1 MFYLILFV
9 YILGGLTFI
18 PVIIFITGVILY
30 YSSPQ
35 IKQSSTGRIGS
46 SEESASLLSND
57 SKEDQTKNGNEVEL
71 PRLYRAGWLTVRQS
85 YQPSQNS
92 ESTYMGLITNSYRN
106 FMDQRSKD
114 SKKTKPKD
122 RFYTVL
128 KQNVLFLYQD
138 EDQIDC
144 TAAIQV
150 SLYDVDLYPAGSP
163 DGELFVKK
171 KAICLKPMIQNQSC
185 DPINSQ
191 PSGGN
196 PSDQQTTHQPGRP
209 AAWFI
214 FTKNNLEK
222 EDWYHILLASS
233 KLTGPDSKATF
244 QKDASLFDSHDMAK
258 LVEGIDQQPDP
269 IPMRWMNAM
278 IGRLF
283 LSTYRTHAFEYWI
296 IDRIMKKLA
305 KVQTPAFLS
314 AINVREVHVGSTTP
328 FFSKPMLKEL
338 TIDGDASMEVLVSYK
353 GEFRITIETVATINL
368 GARFKPYV
376 VNLVL
381 AVVLKELSGTLLLKI
396 KRPPT
401 NRLWFGFT
409 AMPHLVLD
417 LEPVV
422 STRQIKWALVLKPIE
437 SRIRE
442 VVLESIVYPNLDDL
456 VFFDTQ
462 PYTHHGGI
470 WGDAARKEKSTHDD
484 AQDEQGS
491 DGSASPTEDVK
502 TSKPHGSSPTHKKS
516 HSMPHPQLFPQTT
529 KTSLSTAREDSNL
542 SQDTIRQR
550 TTNKT
555 ADESEESSEIV
566 APPPTADEPIENS
579 PTLSLNQPENK
590 RSSWFSTNRRQDI
603 VSTQSGAQAPS
614 SRSRNI
620 SNQNKNR
627 HSQQQST
634 ESEEGDAVAKLQKF
648 LRSHPENSSNSHP
661 STPQLDSKSTPQLPR
676 VSEPEEFEFSSSS
689 GPTTP
694 LTNFSEGPL
703 QNHTQPSQ
711 SSSPQHRHPTE
722 ELESVAVGSPL
733 AQTMSLQSSE
743 ENSASASPLLRRLPP
758 PPRQTLPSTFLPPPT
773 RNTPTATADSRSNNN
788 QSTSSNSILNQ
799 LRTRATDK
807 EALTA
812 SVTQARDTVI
822 KWGAA
827 WASKRKSP
835 QANHHSY
842 PYNSGFNPISIDH
855 VNNSSSIGDNHKSS
869 ILENYS
875 DKQRLSSLN
884 EPVDMDISPMTDPV
898 EDTLEE
904 PLEDEDEDGGHGPHK
919 SKSYR
924 AHRARITGMG
934 KTKSMDVTTASTP
947 PSPSP
952 TAQEIT
958 RSASPITL
966 ETPASSSSTTT
977 TNTTSQFIR
986 LKPSISKLL
995 GSNTVN
1001 TSVNTDDLPASMGK
1015 RNRIFS
1021 SNGQFI
1027 PAAPLSTT
1035 GLSIPSAPSTH
1046 NDRSSNHSSSS
1057 STSSSESK
1065 LLKPKAV
1072 VVDERSAPT
1081 LTPTTTEITSANSN
1095 QNPKPT
1101 TSTTT
1106 KIGGTHEIFS
1116 ERSSYKPAP
1125 MMMIPG
1131 IKDSS
1136 HRFGI
1141 GSDSLSSTTTSYPS
1155 IIENDE
1161 SINPTP
1167 MSIVLN
1173 SVASSSGGV
1182 SSSLEQ
1188 NLDDLLDQKED
1199 GPVLV
1204 TLSGSKLTK
1213 TAITTDADEEIE
1225 EEESNDEEQG
1235 DHQRLKETEVAND
1248 HKNDGH
1254 TSSLPSFINVSLI
1267 KPPPAAAL
1275 PNRLPSDVHLKFDSS
1290 SSLLINEI
1298 PSSSTL
1304 LNSTDTIQNLN
1315 SNQSSVT
1322 LTQPDTVNHVHDDQ
1336 SIPEN
1341 ANDTLLS
1348 GSDNNQIDSV
1358 SSHIDDAWGL

>member
-1 MFYLILFV
+1 
-9 YILGGLTFI
+9 
-18 PVIIFITGVILY
+18 
-30 YSSPQ
+30 
-35 IKQSSTGRIGS
+35 
-46 SEESASLLSND
+46 
-57 SKEDQTKNGNEVEL
+57 
-71 PRLYRAGWLTVRQS
+71 
-85 YQPSQNS
+85 
-92 ESTYMGLITNSYRN
+92 
-106 FMDQRSKD
+106 
-114 SKKTKPKD
+114 
-122 RFYTVL
+122 
-128 KQNVLFLYQD
+128 
-138 EDQIDC
+138 
-144 TAAIQV
+144 
-150 SLYDVDLYPAGSP
+150 
-163 DGELFVKK
+163 
-171 KAICLKPMIQNQSC
+171 
-185 DPINSQ
+185 
-191 PSGGN
+191 
-196 PSDQQTTHQPGRP
+196 
-209 AAWFI
+209 
-214 FTKNNLEK
+214 
-222 EDWYHILLASS
+222 
-233 KLTGPDSKATF
+233 
-244 QKDASLFDSHDMAK
+244 MAK

-376 VNLVL
+376 VNL
-381 AVVLKELSGTLLLKI
+381 I

-590 RSSWFSTNRRQDI
+590 RSSWFSKNRRQDI

-733 AQTMSLQSSE
+733 AQTMSLQ
-743 ENSASASPLLRRLPP
+743 
-758 PPRQTLPSTFLPPPT
+758 STFLPPPT

-977 TNTTSQFIR
+977 TNTTSQFLR

-1065 LLKPKAV
+1065 LLKPKVAA
-1072 VVDERSAPT
+1072 VDERSAPT
-1081 LTPTTTEITSANSN
+1081 LTSTTTEITSANSN

-1101 TSTTT
+1101 TSTAT

-1254 TSSLPSFINVSLI
+1254 TSSLPSFINFYS
-1267 KPPPAAAL
+1267 PQFY
-1275 PNRLPSDVHLKFDSS
+1275 RYY
-1290 SSLLINEI
+1290 
-1298 PSSSTL
+1298 T
-1304 LNSTDTIQNLN
+1304 NLN

>member
-185 DPINSQ
+185 DPINT
-191 PSGGN
+191 N
-196 PSDQQTTHQPGRP
+196 THQPGRP

-1035 GLSIPSAPSTH
+1035 GLIRPLFFLEGVYVYPNKRLISFFIFFNFIIRIEVIEA
-1046 NDRSSNHSSSS
+1046 
-1057 STSSSESK
+1057 
-1065 LLKPKAV
+1065 KAAA
-1072 VVDERSAPT
+1072 VDERSAPT
-1081 LTPTTTEITSANSN
+1081 LTRRRQKSRL
-1095 QNPKPT
+1095 QLKPK
-1101 TSTTT
+1101 SQAHNVNAT

-1225 EEESNDEEQG
+1225 EEESNDDEQG
-1235 DHQRLKETEVAND
+1235 NHQRLKERKLRMIIRMTVIP
-1248 HKNDGH
+1248 HH
-1254 TSSLPSFINVSLI
+1254 YLHSST
-1267 KPPPAAAL
+1267 AL
-1275 PNRLPSDVHLKFDSS
+1275 PNRPLRCSLKLDSS

-1358 SSHIDDAWGL
+1358 SSHIDDAWDMFHL

>member
-1 MFYLILFV
+1 MF
-9 YILGGLTFI
+9 
-18 PVIIFITGVILY
+18 PVWSLRTALCSPPPAQQTTVNKHTADRTVKKKRQGIEEGQEERYHHRSVGMRFIIFITGVILY

-733 AQTMSLQSSE
+733 AQTMSLQS
-743 ENSASASPLLRRLPP
+743 
-758 PPRQTLPSTFLPPPT
+758 TFLPPPT

-947 PSPSP
+947 PSPPQP

-977 TNTTSQFIR
+977 TNTTSQFLR

-1095 QNPKPT
+1095 QNPKPQ
-1101 TSTTT
+1101 
-1106 KIGGTHEIFS
+1106 H
-1116 ERSSYKPAP
+1116 
-1125 MMMIPG
+1125 
-1131 IKDSS
+1131 SS

-1141 GSDSLSSTTTSYPS
+1141 GSDSLLSTTTSYPS

-1199 GPVLV
+1199 GPVLMRMKR
-1204 TLSGSKLTK
+1204 STK
-1213 TAITTDADEEIE
+1213 K
-1225 EEESNDEEQG
+1225 SNDDEQG
-1235 DHQRLKETEVAND
+1235 NHQRLKDTEVVDD

-1275 PNRLPSDVHLKFDSS
+1275 PHRLPSDVHSKLDSS

-1304 LNSTDTIQNLN
+1304 LNSTDTIQHLN
-1315 SNQSSVT
+1315 STKALSRLLN
-1322 LTQPDTVNHVHDDQ
+1322 PIP
-1336 SIPEN
+1336 SII
-1341 ANDTLLS
+1341 
-1348 GSDNNQIDSV
+1348 DNNQIDSV